1 VIIYIPGK
9 AFFFASTPIAILFS
23 DLAGIWTCLC
33 VKMLILLLQFID
45 CIFSADTP
53 EQGRLRLNVA
63 SESASLNIFMPKIV
77 NSPGWIF
84 L

>member
-33 VKMLILLLQFID
+33 VKMLMFSQFNSS
-45 CIFSADTP
+45 FSVEIP
-53 EQGRLRLNVA
+53 EQDRIILNVF